1 MQNNRKIKLFE
12 LLNKQRGKKKIIKEN
27 KLVVLFKPENI
38 FYLTNFWGEG
48 IVIISQQKVEMHT
61 KLVVPRL
68 EYTRAI
74 NISKECEVIS
84 SDRGIA
90 LSNTLINL
98 IKDGSLVFSD
108 SNDFDIINKI
118 QKKIGRKNV

>member
-1 MQNNRKIKLFE
+1 
-12 LLNKQRGKKKIIKEN
+12 
-27 KLVVLFKPENI
+27 
-38 FYLTNFWGEG
+38 
-48 IVIISQQKVEMHT
+48 MHT

-74 NISKECEVIS
+74 NTSKECEVVS

-90 LSNTLINL
+90 LSNTLIDL
-98 IKDGSLVFSD
+98 IKDGSIVFSD

-118 QKKIGRKNV
+118 QKKIGR